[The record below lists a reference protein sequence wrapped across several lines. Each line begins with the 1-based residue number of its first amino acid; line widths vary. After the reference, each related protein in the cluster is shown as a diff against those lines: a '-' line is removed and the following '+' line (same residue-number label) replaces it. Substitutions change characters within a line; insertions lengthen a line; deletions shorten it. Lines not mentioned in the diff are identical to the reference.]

1 MKTVKAYDDPSGRII
16 ESDEW
21 CGICYG
27 EHDFPHP
34 AEANEGCAVD
44 CKGDYYWLV
53 YCTRCDKA
61 HYQKDDPERPV
72 AGADFSNALD
82 TNRFIFKSFSF
93 VTEDGTTITI
103 EREADLQ
110 NPNNVL
116 SEAVLQTAKLIV
128 ECDGQDFS
136 TGFSV
141 DCTET
146 KEYTGTALVEE
157 GWFEESNGYY
167 RYVGVL

>member
-1 MKTVKAYDDPSGRII
+1 MII

-27 EHDFPHP
+27 GHDFPHP

-44 CKGDYYWLV
+44 CKGYYYWCV
-53 YCTRCDKA
+53 YCRRCGLA

-72 AGADFSNALD
+72 PGADFSNALD

-93 VTEDGTTITI
+93 VTEDKTTVTI

-116 SEAVLQTAKLIV
+116 SEAVLQTAKLIL
-128 ECDGQDFS
+128 ECDGQDYS

-141 DCTET
+141 NCTET

-157 GWFEESNGYY
+157 GWFEELEGSNGYY